1 MKNKG
6 GKNVTKDVEDNKE
19 DSLES
24 EKVDDKKETMEK
36 EETND

>member
-1 MKNKG
+1 MSQK
-6 GKNVTKDVEDNKE
+6 GKNTMKDVEDNKE